1 VSLNINK
8 VFLGGR
14 LVRDPDAR
22 FAPNGKRVVSF
33 TVATNR
39 YSKRPDGGRDDQ
51 AEFTNVTAWEPL
63 ADYASGFV
71 KGQAVYVEGRL
82 QTRTWEKD
90 GEKRRA
96 TEVVAAFIQSID
108 SPKPASLA
116 EQQVVVGTR
125 REVNPDE
132 IPF

>member
-1 VSLNINK
+1 
-8 VFLGGR
+8 
-14 LVRDPDAR
+14 
-22 FAPNGKRVVSF
+22 
-33 TVATNR
+33 
-39 YSKRPDGGRDDQ
+39 
-51 AEFTNVTAWEPL
+51 
-63 ADYASGFV
+63 
-71 KGQAVYVEGRL
+71 L

-96 TEVVAAFIQSID
+96 TEVVAGFIQSID
-108 SPKPASLA
+108 SPKPSSLA